1 MAYYY
6 NKDEL
11 KNSLEIEQVY
21 DLLDVLGG
29 NPSYSGDDIIISDT
43 ICHNLPN
50 EGSHKL
56 YYYDSTKLCH
66 CYTSCGSFDIFE
78 LIIKVAKLQWHKEWE
93 LYDAM
98 HYVAQYFGI
107 EGEAP
112 QEEIEELPDWSL
124 FDRHSFSLPQS
135 CGQAIQLPEY
145 NPVILTK
152 FAYPRIISWEDE
164 GISAKVARR
173 NLIGY
178 YPATEQITIP
188 HFDADNRLVG
198 IRGRFLGA
206 DMADRFGKYRPL
218 VVNGIQYS
226 HPLSMKLYNLNNS
239 KENISQAK
247 VAVVYESE
255 KSCMKHSSF
264 YGAAND
270 ISVACCGSNLSAQQV
285 QMLVR
290 LGVRELVIAFDRDFM
305 EIGDDEFQR
314 LKKKLKS
321 IYKKYNNEIKITAIF
336 DKECITSLHSSPID
350 ESKDKFEYLL
360 KNRIVPK

>member
-1 MAYYY
+1 
-6 NKDEL
+6 
-11 KNSLEIEQVY
+11 
-21 DLLDVLGG
+21 
-29 NPSYSGDDIIISDT
+29 
-43 ICHNLPN
+43 
-50 EGSHKL
+50 
-56 YYYDSTKLCH
+56 
-66 CYTSCGSFDIFE
+66 
-78 LIIKVAKLQWHKEWE
+78 
-93 LYDAM
+93 
-98 HYVAQYFGI
+98 
-107 EGEAP
+107 
-112 QEEIEELPDWSL
+112 
-124 FDRHSFSLPQS
+124 
-135 CGQAIQLPEY
+135 
-145 NPVILTK
+145 
-152 FAYPRIISWEDE
+152 
-164 GISAKVARR
+164 
-173 NLIGY
+173 
-178 YPATEQITIP
+178 
-188 HFDADNRLVG
+188 
-198 IRGRFLGA
+198 
-206 DMADRFGKYRPL
+206 MADRFGKYRPL
-218 VVNGIQYS
+218 VVNGTQYS
-226 HPLSMKLYNLNNS
+226 HPLSMNLYNLNNS

-290 LGVRELVIAFDRDFM
+290 LGVRELVIAFDRDFV

>member
-29 NPSYSGDDIIISDT
+29 NPSYSGDDVIISDT

-78 LIIKVAKLQWHKEWE
+78 LVIKVAKLQWHKEWE

-188 HFDADNRLVG
+188 HFDIDTYCILT
-198 IRGRFLGA
+198 
-206 DMADRFGKYRPL
+206 
-218 VVNGIQYS
+218 
-226 HPLSMKLYNLNNS
+226 
-239 KENISQAK
+239 
-247 VAVVYESE
+247 
-255 KSCMKHSSF
+255 
-264 YGAAND
+264 AN
-270 ISVACCGSNLSAQQV
+270 
-285 QMLVR
+285 
-290 LGVRELVIAFDRDFM
+290 
-305 EIGDDEFQR
+305 
-314 LKKKLKS
+314 
-321 IYKKYNNEIKITAIF
+321 
-336 DKECITSLHSSPID
+336 
-350 ESKDKFEYLL
+350 
-360 KNRIVPK
+360 